1 MAERIALFIDGSNFH
16 QTVKGL
22 GFEVDYKRLLVE
34 FGKRGTVVRAY
45 HYTLIRED
53 GEFSSLRPL
62 LDWLDYN
69 GFAVRTKP
77 AKEVDDEDGRR
88 KAKRSMGMELAI
100 DALELAR
107 RIDHAFLF
115 SGDGDLQAVVQALQR
130 LGVRVTVV
138 SSVRTRSTKL
148 ADELRRQVDS
158 SIDIAD
164 LRESIE
170 RTTHPIAPK

>member
-1 MAERIALFIDGSNFH
+1 MTERIALFIERSNFH

-22 GFEVDYKRLLVE
+22 GFDVDYRRLLSV
-34 FGKRGTVVRAY
+34 FGQRGMVVRAY
-45 HYTLIRED
+45 YYTLIRED

-77 AKEVDDEDGRR
+77 AREVDDGDSRR
-88 KAKRSMGMELAI
+88 KTKHGRVELAI

-107 RIDHAFLF
+107 HIDHAFLF
-115 SGDGDLQAVVQALQR
+115 SGDGDLQAVVLALQR

-138 SSVRTRSTKL
+138 SSVRTRSTTL
-148 ADELRRQVDS
+148 ADELRRQADN

-164 LRESIE
+164 LRASIE
-170 RTTHPIAPK
+170 RAHSIAPK

>member
-1 MAERIALFIDGSNFH
+1 MIERIALFIDGSNFH

-22 GFEVDYKRLLVE
+22 GFDVDYRRLLTE
-34 FGKRGTVVRAY
+34 FGKRGIVVRAY
-45 HYTLIRED
+45 CYTLIRED

-77 AKEVDDEDGRR
+77 AREVDDGDGRR
-88 KAKRSMGMELAI
+88 KMKRSMGVELAI

-107 RIDHAFLF
+107 HIDHAFLF
-115 SGDGDLQAVVQALQR
+115 SGDGDLQAVVLALQR

-138 SSVRTRSTKL
+138 SSVRTRSTTL
-148 ADELRRQVDS
+148 ADELRRQADS
-158 SIDIAD
+158 SIDI
-164 LRESIE
+164 R
-170 RTTHPIAPK
+170 

>member
-1 MAERIALFIDGSNFH
+1 
-16 QTVKGL
+16 
-22 GFEVDYKRLLVE
+22 
-34 FGKRGTVVRAY
+34 
-45 HYTLIRED
+45 
-53 GEFSSLRPL
+53 
-62 LDWLDYN
+62 
-69 GFAVRTKP
+69 
-77 AKEVDDEDGRR
+77 
-88 KAKRSMGMELAI
+88 MGMELAI

-115 SGDGDLQAVVQALQR
+115 SGDGDLQAIVQAQQR

-164 LRESIE
+164 LKASIE
-170 RTTHPIAPK
+170 RTTHSIAPK